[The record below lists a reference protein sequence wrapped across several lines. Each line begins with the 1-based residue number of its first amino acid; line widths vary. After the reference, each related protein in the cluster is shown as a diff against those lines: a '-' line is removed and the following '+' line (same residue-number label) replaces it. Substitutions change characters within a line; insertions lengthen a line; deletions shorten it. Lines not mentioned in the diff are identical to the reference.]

1 MAIKATKEFI
11 FDLNAP
17 TPSCHASTV
26 LPLLDGTVL
35 AAWFGGTAEG
45 KDDVDI
51 WTSRRSGGQWSAPV
65 RISADD
71 DKPHWNPVL
80 FRLADGTVILFFKV
94 SKKISTWK
102 TYTVKSKD
110 NGLTWSTPYELVPDD
125 ETGGRGPVK
134 NKPIRISNGEILA
147 PASTEK
153 PVWLPFVDISGDEC
167 ETWSKQ
173 PDFPS
178 KKRAGN
184 PVPMIQPTLWES
196 APGKIHALVR
206 TSVRH
211 AYRSDSDDYGRTWC
225 RAYPTTI
232 KNNNSGLDVT
242 RLPDGTLVLISNPVA
257 KNWGDRAPLTLMR
270 SSDNGATWEEFLVL
284 EKWKNHDDEYSYPA
298 IVSVG
303 MKLYITYTWQRKKV
317 AYWEIEL

>member
-1 MAIKATKEFI
+1 MDIKATKELI
-11 FDLNAP
+11 FDLNTP

-26 LPLLDGTVL
+26 LPLPDGTVL

-51 WTSRRSGGQWSAPV
+51 WTSRRVGGQWSVPV

-80 FRLADGTVILFFKV
+80 FRLLNGTVILFFKV
-94 SKKISTWK
+94 SKKIQTWK
-102 TYTVKSKD
+102 TYAAKSTD
-110 NGLTWSTPYELVPDD
+110 NGLTWSAPYELVPGD

-134 NKPIRISNGEILA
+134 NKPVRISNGTVLA

-153 PVWLPFVDISGDEC
+153 PVWLPFVDISNDEC
-167 ETWSKQ
+167 DTWSKQ
-173 PDFPS
+173 QAFPS
-178 KKRAGN
+178 KKRMGN

-196 APGKIHALVR
+196 EPGKIHALVR

-211 AYRSDSDDYGRTWC
+211 AYRSDSDDYGKTWC
-225 RAYPTTI
+225 KAYPTTI

-242 RLPDGTLVLISNPVA
+242 KLPDGTLVLISNPVA

-270 SSDNGATWEEFLVL
+270 SSDNGVTWEEFYVL
-284 EKWKNHDDEYSYPA
+284 EKWQNHDDEYSYPA

-303 MKLYITYTWQRKKV
+303 TKLYITYTWQRKKV